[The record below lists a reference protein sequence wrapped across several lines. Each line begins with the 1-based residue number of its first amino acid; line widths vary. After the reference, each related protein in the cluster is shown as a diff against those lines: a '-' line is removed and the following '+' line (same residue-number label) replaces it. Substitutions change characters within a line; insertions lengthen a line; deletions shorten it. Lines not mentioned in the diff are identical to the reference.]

1 MKARLLRSGLPDK
14 STDAEWLPLPR
25 RMALR
30 RPSVGLRHPPALQR
44 CRNGTLRAPSRRRQA
59 TRESPPHRNT
69 GISCAYRYMTHEERQ
84 LLEIT
89 ARNLLTLEH
98 DIRDRVV
105 GIDAVLQALFFAT
118 GRPT

>member
-1 MKARLLRSGLPDK
+1 
-14 STDAEWLPLPR
+14 
-25 RMALR
+25 
-30 RPSVGLRHPPALQR
+30 
-44 CRNGTLRAPSRRRQA
+44 
-59 TRESPPHRNT
+59 
-69 GISCAYRYMTHEERQ
+69 MTHEERQ